1 MPKICR
7 WKKIKLRLPQINQN
21 NIVAY
26 LLLKKYFIQKM
37 INKKVLF
44 GLAALIFTACFNVV
58 HVSASVGKVLFV
70 GDSLTFSGTTPDVGW
85 YGNYGMA
92 AISAD
97 KDYAHLLYA
106 KISSAQASPP
116 SLTIHGS
123 YNGKIAGVL
132 SSISSLTSVGADLVI
147 LQIGE
152 NDIDLSPGDFEAQ
165 YQSLASALKGSSSNV
180 RLFCTSAWKDS
191 AARGSRDGSI
201 NSVCQKNG
209 GIFVDISGV
218 ANNPAYSALAEGH
231 FTHAGVNWHPGDAGM
246 QAYADTLWA
255 AILSNPDIGNPVTP
269 TFSANKDIIIAPGDV
284 TFTITNG
291 TGCIN
296 YECKDGV
303 RASIFEYE
311 KSFSCHYAE
320 AGSYTA
326 SISCAGTKITK
337 AVNVTSATTPTTP
350 SFSADRD
357 TATAPADINFTLTNG
372 AGCINYNC
380 SPGVGAQDFV
390 YEHSFKCHYAEA
402 GSYTASIE
410 CGGVKKEKVISI
422 TSTCSPTTPP
432 TGKTICPNTQTTGL
446 SVATP
451 WTDKGTL

>member
-1 MPKICR
+1 
-7 WKKIKLRLPQINQN
+7 
-21 NIVAY
+21 
-26 LLLKKYFIQKM
+26 M

-92 AISAD
+92 ATSAD

-106 KISSAQASPP
+106 KISSAQAPPP

-165 YQSLASALKGSSSNV
+165 YQSLASALKGAASNV

-231 FTHAGVNWHPGDAGM
+231 FTNAGVNWHPGDAGM

-255 AILSNPDIGNPVTP
+255 TILSNPGIDNPVTP
-269 TFSANKDIIIAPGDV
+269 TFLANKDIIVAPSDV

-303 RASIFEYE
+303 RASILEYE
-311 KSFSCHYAE
+311 KSFSPP
-320 AGSYTA
+320 A
-326 SISCAGTKITK
+326 SLSFLI
-337 AVNVTSATTPTTP
+337 VTPLE
-350 SFSADRD
+350 
-357 TATAPADINFTLTNG
+357 I
-372 AGCINYNC
+372 
-380 SPGVGAQDFV
+380 Q
-390 YEHSFKCHYAEA
+390 
-402 GSYTASIE
+402 
-410 CGGVKKEKVISI
+410 
-422 TSTCSPTTPP
+422 
-432 TGKTICPNTQTTGL
+432 
-446 SVATP
+446 
-451 WTDKGTL
+451 